1 MEAKSQNNKSKYFIE
16 SLTEKIFL
24 ISASVAVISLLLI
37 IGFVFYKGLR
47 PFIIE
52 GYSFWD
58 FIFGTQWIPSANKYG
73 ILPMIVASL
82 GATIGALLIGV
93 PVGILTSIFIAEIA
107 PKKIAKIMSG
117 AVELLAG
124 IPSVLYGVF
133 GLAIIVPTIQ
143 EVFNLPKGQSLLAVI
158 IVLAIM
164 MLPTV
169 ITVSETAIRAVP
181 HAYKEGSL
189 ALGASKTETIFK
201 VIVPAAK
208 SGIMTGVVLG
218 IGRAIGET
226 MAVILVA
233 GNTPVIPSSI
243 MDSVRPLT
251 TNIALE
257 MGYAFGTHQ
266 EMLFATGV
274 VLFTFIL
281 ILNLVLVPINRI
293 GIYGAI
299 ISSII
304 SDIFIFAIC
313 FITLKKQITTKLYVS
328 KYIVKPTIAGVF
340 MSITSYIMYNNIINK
355 IQNNIIV
362 LFVSI
367 FSGMMVY
374 FILIIALKILTE
386 EEIYMLP
393 YGQKLFR
400 TFKSKKQQMQVKST
414 HTELPKHGNL
424 RGKRVCKKIKIKKEG
439 F

>member
-1 MEAKSQNNKSKYFIE
+1 
-16 SLTEKIFL
+16 
-24 ISASVAVISLLLI
+24 
-37 IGFVFYKGLR
+37 
-47 PFIIE
+47 
-52 GYSFWD
+52 
-58 FIFGTQWIPSANKYG
+58 
-73 ILPMIVASL
+73 MIVASL

-107 PKKIAKIMSG
+107 PKKISKIMSG

-164 MLPTV
+164 ILPTV

-181 HAYKEGSL
+181 NAYKEGSL

-281 ILNLVLVPINRI
+281 ILNLVL
-293 GIYGAI
+293 
-299 ISSII
+299 S
-304 SDIFIFAIC
+304 
-313 FITLKKQITTKLYVS
+313 KLS
-328 KYIVKPTIAGVF
+328 
-340 MSITSYIMYNNIINK
+340 NK
-355 IQNNIIV
+355 
-362 LFVSI
+362 
-367 FSGMMVY
+367 G
-374 FILIIALKILTE
+374 
-386 EEIYMLP
+386 
-393 YGQKLFR
+393 
-400 TFKSKKQQMQVKST
+400 
-414 HTELPKHGNL
+414 
-424 RGKRVCKKIKIKKEG
+424 GK
-439 F
+439 

>member
-181 HAYKEGSL
+181 NAYKEGSL
-189 ALGASKTETIFK
+189 ALGASKSETIFK
-201 VIVPAAK
+201 VIVRAAK
-208 SGIMTGVVLG
+208 SGIMTGVGLG

-281 ILNLVLVPINRI
+281 ILNLVL
-293 GIYGAI
+293 
-299 ISSII
+299 S
-304 SDIFIFAIC
+304 
-313 FITLKKQITTKLYVS
+313 KLS
-328 KYIVKPTIAGVF
+328 
-340 MSITSYIMYNNIINK
+340 NK
-355 IQNNIIV
+355 
-362 LFVSI
+362 
-367 FSGMMVY
+367 G
-374 FILIIALKILTE
+374 
-386 EEIYMLP
+386 
-393 YGQKLFR
+393 
-400 TFKSKKQQMQVKST
+400 
-414 HTELPKHGNL
+414 
-424 RGKRVCKKIKIKKEG
+424 GK
-439 F
+439 

>member
-1 MEAKSQNNKSKYFIE
+1 
-16 SLTEKIFL
+16 
-24 ISASVAVISLLLI
+24 
-37 IGFVFYKGLR
+37 
-47 PFIIE
+47 
-52 GYSFWD
+52 
-58 FIFGTQWIPSANKYG
+58 
-73 ILPMIVASL
+73 IVASL

-143 EVFNLPKGQSLLAVI
+143 DVFNLPKGQSLLAVI

-181 HAYKEGSL
+181 NAYKEGSL

-281 ILNLVLVPINRI
+281 ILNLVL
-293 GIYGAI
+293 
-299 ISSII
+299 S
-304 SDIFIFAIC
+304 
-313 FITLKKQITTKLYVS
+313 KLS
-328 KYIVKPTIAGVF
+328 
-340 MSITSYIMYNNIINK
+340 NK
-355 IQNNIIV
+355 
-362 LFVSI
+362 
-367 FSGMMVY
+367 G
-374 FILIIALKILTE
+374 
-386 EEIYMLP
+386 
-393 YGQKLFR
+393 
-400 TFKSKKQQMQVKST
+400 
-414 HTELPKHGNL
+414 
-424 RGKRVCKKIKIKKEG
+424 GK
-439 F
+439 